1 MGREDNSR
9 RTEVLIV
16 GGGPVGMLLALFLD
30 RHGVSSVVFNTQD
43 GVPTHPRG
51 STHNSRTMEHFRR
64 LGISSPIR
72 KLGLPHDHPKD
83 AAYFTRL
90 SGWEIARYR
99 MPSQIELERLIAAS
113 QATDQVPE
121 PMHRAD
127 QIRVADFLL
136 KHLRK
141 RSNVEL
147 RFGWQADQFS
157 QDADGVALTA
167 KRVADGRSEQWQA
180 RYLVGCD
187 GGQSA
192 VRRSLGIRY
201 SGYDRLE
208 QAFLGGR
215 MISTYLRAPTLYRD
229 YLGRRRAWMYWVVNP
244 ELRSTLFTL
253 NGKDEFMFYTKPMG
267 SDAPPDDATIRHAL
281 FRSIGAE
288 APVEFIGH
296 QPWIAGAALVAERF
310 ADRRILLAGDAVHL
324 FTPAGGFGMNT
335 GIDDVANLSW
345 KLAAT
350 LQGWGG
356 QSLLDSYESERKPIA
371 VRNTRAA
378 RAIARQVGV
387 LDIPAGVEDDS
398 PTGVEQRQELGAQ
411 VSTYLGTQFAPI
423 GVELGARYDGSSIIA
438 SDETAP
444 TDSIVQYIPTGQP
457 GGRAPHSWI
466 GSGRSIGDSLYDRLG
481 NGFTLLRL
489 GPKPSDGAGLAEAAK
504 QSGVPLD
511 ILDVAD
517 AATRD
522 LYGAD
527 LVLVRPDQHVAWRGA
542 KSPGDASAIVARVIG
557 A

>member
-1 MGREDNSR
+1 
-9 RTEVLIV
+9 
-16 GGGPVGMLLALFLD
+16 MLLALFLD
-30 RHGVSSVVFNTQD
+30 RHGVKSVIFNTDD
-43 GVPTHPRG
+43 GVPRHPRG
-51 STHNSRTMEHFRR
+51 STHNSRTMEHYRR
-64 LGISSPIR
+64 LGISGTIR
-72 KLGLPHDHPKD
+72 KLGLPPDHPKD

-99 MPSQIELERLIAAS
+99 MPSEIELARLSAAT
-113 QATDQVPE
+113 QVTDQIPE
-121 PMHRAD
+121 PTQRAD

-136 KHLRK
+136 KHISK

-157 QDADGVALTA
+157 QDANGVVLTA
-167 KRVADGRSEQWQA
+167 RRVTDGESEEWRA
-180 RYLVGCD
+180 CYLVGCD
-187 GGQSA
+187 GGHSD
-192 VRRSLGIRY
+192 VRRALGIGY

-208 QAFLGGR
+208 QDYLGGR

-229 YLGRRRAWMYWVVNP
+229 YLGRRRAWMYWVVNA

-253 NGKDEFMFYTKPMG
+253 NGKDEFMFYTKPKG
-267 SDAPPDDATIRHAL
+267 PDAPPNDAAVRHAL

-296 QPWIAGAALVAERF
+296 QPWTAGAALVAERF

-324 FTPAGGFGMNT
+324 FTPTGGFGMNT

-350 LQGWGG
+350 LQGWGDK
-356 QSLLDSYESERKPIA
+356 SLLDTYESERKPIA

-378 RAIARQVGV
+378 RAIAKQLGA
-387 LDIPAGVEDDS
+387 LKIPAGMEEDS
-398 PTGVEQRQELGAQ
+398 PMGAERRQEVGAE

-423 GVELGARYDGSSIIA
+423 GIELGARYDGSSIIA
-438 SDETAP
+438 SAEAAP

-457 GGRAPHSWI
+457 GGRAPHSWL
-466 GSGRSIGDSLYDRLG
+466 GTGRGIGDSLYDHLG

-489 GPKPSDGAGLAEAAK
+489 GPKSSDGASVAEAAK
-504 QSGVPLD
+504 KSGVPLD
-511 ILDVAD
+511 ILEVAD

-522 LYGAD
+522 LYEAD
-527 LVLVRPDQHVAWRGA
+527 LVLIRPDQHIAWRGA
-542 KSPGDASAIVARVIG
+542 KSPSDASASAIVARVVG

>member
-1 MGREDNSR
+1 MGGEDNSS

-30 RHGVSSVVFNTQD
+30 RYGVKSAVFNTDD
-43 GVPTHPRG
+43 GVRTHPRG
-51 STHNSRTMEHFRR
+51 SAQNPRTMEHYRR
-64 LGISSPIR
+64 LGISGAIR
-72 KLGLPHDHPKD
+72 ELGLPPDHPKD

-99 MPSQIELERLIAAS
+99 MPSEIELARMSAS
-113 QATDQVPE
+113 TQVTDQIPE
-121 PMHRAD
+121 PILRAN
-127 QIRVADFLL
+127 QIGVLDFLL
-136 KHLRK
+136 KHASK
-141 RSNVEL
+141 RSNIEL

-157 QDADGVALTA
+157 QAANGVSLTA
-167 KRVADGRSEQWQA
+167 TRVTDGQSERWRA
-180 RYLVGCD
+180 CYLVGCD
-187 GGQSA
+187 GGHSA

-208 QAFLGGR
+208 QAYLGGR

-229 YLGRRRAWMYWVVNP
+229 YLGRRRAWMYWVVNS

-253 NGKDEFMFYTKPMG
+253 NGKDEFMFYTKPK
-267 SDAPPDDATIRHAL
+267 DPEAPPDEVAIRHAL

-288 APVEFIGH
+288 APIELIGH
-296 QPWIAGAALVAERF
+296 QPWTAGAALVAERF

-324 FTPAGGFGMNT
+324 FTPTGGFGMNT
-335 GIDDVANLSW
+335 GVDDVANLSW

-350 LQGWGG
+350 LHGWGG
-356 QSLLDSYESERKPIA
+356 KSLLDSYESERRPIA

-378 RAIARQVGV
+378 RAIAKQVGV
-387 LDIPAGVEDDS
+387 LDIPTGMEEDL
-398 PTGVEQRQELGAQ
+398 TIGAQQRQEVGAQ
-411 VSTYLGTQFAPI
+411 ISTYLGTQFAPI
-423 GVELGARYDGSSIIA
+423 GVELGARYDGSSIVA
-438 SDETAP
+438 SDEAAP

-457 GGRAPHSWI
+457 GGRAPHSWL
-466 GSGRSIGDSLYDRLG
+466 GAGRGIGDSLYDRLG

-489 GPKPSDGAGLAEAAK
+489 GRKSTDGASLVEAAK
-504 QSGVPLD
+504 KSGVPLD

-527 LVLVRPDQHVAWRGA
+527 LVLIRPDQHIAWRGA
-542 KSPGDASAIVARVIG
+542 KSPSDASAILARVVG